1 MMLMNEPSQAQ
12 IMLTEILAEALA
24 VTSDNLILAKL
35 MFDCTSEAT
44 DELSSEARQRLGLVQ
59 TGLALAF
66 EGLECDE
73 LQHLIQQS
81 DIYCEL

>member
-1 MMLMNEPSQAQ
+1 
-12 IMLTEILAEALA
+12 MLTEILAEALA
-24 VTSDNLILAKL
+24 VTSDNLILSKI
-35 MFDCTSEAT
+35 MFDCAGEAT

-73 LQHLIQQS
+73 LQHLIQQAA
-81 DIYCEL
+81 IYSEL